1 MEEQINSNNME
12 QLININSTETEY
24 FSQDPNKLEL
34 NKCIE
39 ANKNKDSLGE
49 YILYK
54 SFFDGNQYLISAN
67 KDTFNLDLYDL
78 NNGNL
83 IKSLKGH
90 TNRVDHIRYFCN
102 NNKSY
107 FVSSDTN
114 HTVIIWDEN
123 FKILNKIETG
133 NKGSITSSYLLFH
146 KNEKDYVIIIPSTEL
161 NEFTKIYDNK
171 GKFIKNVYNTNNNIS
186 FHLDVWNYNNNHYLI
201 ETCFGKISIINLF
214 KDEIYHEFVYN
225 PQSCHFDG
233 IIYNKNY
240 YIIYSNFDINNSNSF
255 IVIYD
260 LIDKNIYKLIEVNNY
275 DIESFCLWNSK
286 YLLLC
291 RINPIH
297 KNVQLYNLETLKEE
311 TRIIDQYYVKISE
324 AKKINLNNYGESIVI
339 SDNENKYKI
348 FSIKK

>member
-1 MEEQINSNNME
+1 MEEQINNNTIA
-12 QLININSTETEY
+12 QVINVKSTETQNFE
-24 FSQDPNKLEL
+24 QDPINLTFNKY
-34 NKCIE
+34 IE
-39 ANKNKDSLGE
+39 ANKNINSLSE
-49 YILYK
+49 YVLYN

-83 IKSLKGH
+83 VKSIKGH
-90 TNRVDHIRYFCN
+90 TNRIDHIRYFSN

-107 FVSSDTN
+107 FISSDTN
-114 HTVIIWDEN
+114 FTVIVWDEN
-123 FKILNKIETG
+123 FNILNKIETE
-133 NKGSITSSYLLFH
+133 NKGEITSSYLLFH
-146 KNEKDYVIIIPSTEL
+146 KNEKDYVIIIPSTAI
-161 NEFTKIYDNK
+161 NEYTKIYDNK

-201 ETCFGKISIINLF
+201 ETCFGKISIVNLF

-240 YIIYSNFDINNSNSF
+240 YIIYSNFDINNSKSF

-260 LIDKNIYKLIEVNNY
+260 LIDKNIYKSIEVKNCE
-275 DIESFCLWNSK
+275 IKSFCLWNSK

-291 RINPIH
+291 RDGLIH
-297 KNVQLYNLETLKEE
+297 RNVQIYNLETLKEE
-311 TRIIDQYYVKISE
+311 TRIIDQNIKILE
-324 AKKINLNNYGESIVI
+324 AKKINLNEYGESIVI

>member
-1 MEEQINSNNME
+1 MWI
-12 QLININSTETEY
+12 
-24 FSQDPNKLEL
+24 
-34 NKCIE
+34 
-39 ANKNKDSLGE
+39 
-49 YILYK
+49 ILYK

-67 KDTFNLDLYDL
+67 KDTFNLDVYDL
-78 NNGNL
+78 NNGYL
-83 IKSLKGH
+83 INSLKGH

-107 FVSSDTN
+107 IVSSDTN

-123 FKILNKIETG
+123 FNVLNKIETE

-146 KNEKDYVIIIPSTEL
+146 KNEKDYVIIIPSTAI
-161 NEFTKIYDNK
+161 NEYTKIYDNK

-201 ETCFGKISIINLF
+201 ETCFGKISIVNLF

-240 YIIYSNFDINNSNSF
+240 YIIYSNADINDFKGF

-260 LIDKNIYKLIEVNNY
+260 LIDKNIYKSFEVKNCE
-275 DIESFCLWNSK
+275 IKSFCLWNSK

-291 RINPIH
+291 RDGLIH
-297 KNVQLYNLETLKEE
+297 RNVQIYNLETLKEE
-311 TRIIDQYYVKISE
+311 TRIIS
-324 AKKINLNNYGESIVI
+324 
-339 SDNENKYKI
+339 
-348 FSIKK
+348 